1 MSKTKLASAIGL
13 ACVCS
18 SSFAQEEV
26 GIDLGAFELVPTL
39 TTTVGFNDNVTQ
51 SRANEEEIDSWFSIV
66 VPKFTLVNNFGL
78 NSLRFGYQL
87 SRGDYFS
94 SSADDYTDHLLF
106 AAVDYELNSRHR
118 IKSSIDFEDG
128 HDGRGTA
135 FSRGA
140 GAELSSPDEFKES
153 EVDFTYSYGAL
164 SAQARLDLNVN
175 YRDLDYKID
184 TDSYMARDRSKSTVG
199 GTFYY
204 NIGSATDLLFET
216 TLSNVEYKFLPEGTA
231 TRDSIETSY
240 LVGAQWQSTASTSGY
255 AKIGYQNKD
264 FDAAG
269 RTSFSGLKWQAGI
282 VWEPIDRTSFILD
295 SQNEARETN
304 GDGDFIRRKDIS
316 LRWRHAW
323 LQRLRTEAGVA
334 VGDDS
339 YEGSGRTD
347 DITDLNFAVIYEFRR
362 WLTLNL
368 GYTYSERDSN
378 QDVIDFDQNIYRLT
392 AKVTL

>member
-1 MSKTKLASAIGL
+1 MSKTKLASAIGM
-13 ACVCS
+13 ACVCT

-39 TTTVGFNDNVTQ
+39 NTTVGFNDNVTR
-51 SRANEEEIDSWFSIV
+51 SRGDDEEIDSWFSVV

-106 AAVDYELNSRHR
+106 ASLDYELNSRHR
-118 IKSSIDFEDG
+118 INTSIDFEDG
-128 HDGRGTA
+128 HDDRGEA
-135 FSRGA
+135 FSRGR
-140 GAELSSPDEFKES
+140 GNELDSPDEFKES

-164 SAQARLDLNVN
+164 SAQARLDLNLN

-184 TDSYMARDRSKSTVG
+184 TDEYRVRDRSKSTVG

-204 NIGSATDLLFET
+204 NVGAATDLLFET
-216 TLSNVEYKFLPEGTA
+216 SLTDVEYSFSPDGAA
-231 TRDSIETSY
+231 TRDSLETRY

-255 AKIGYQNKD
+255 AKIGYQDKD

-269 RTSFSGLKWQAGI
+269 RENFSGTTWQAGV
-282 VWEPIDRTSFILD
+282 VWEPLERATFILD
-295 SQNEARETN
+295 STNQARETN
-304 GDGDFIRRKDIS
+304 GEGDFIRSKDIS
-316 LRWRHAW
+316 LLWRHEW
-323 LQRLRTEAGVA
+323 LQRLRTEAGI
-334 VGDDS
+334 GFGTDD
-339 YEGSGRTD
+339 YEGSGRSD
-347 DITDLNFAVIYEFRR
+347 DIQDLSFAVVYEFRR

-378 QDVIDFDQNIYRLT
+378 QDVIDYDQNIYRLT

>member
-1 MSKTKLASAIGL
+1 MSKTKLASAIGM
-13 ACVCS
+13 ACVCT
-18 SSFAQEEV
+18 SSFAQEV

-39 TTTVGFNDNVTQ
+39 TTSVGFNDNVTQ
-51 SRANEEEIDSWFSIV
+51 SRGNNQEIDSWFSV
-66 VPKFTLVNNFGL
+66 VTPRFSLVNNFGL

-106 AAVDYELNSRHR
+106 ASLDYELNSRHR

-140 GAELSSPDEFKES
+140 GSELSAPDEYKES

-164 SAQARLDLNVN
+164 SAQARFDLNLN

-184 TDSYMARDRSKSTVG
+184 TDEYKARDRSKSTVG

-204 NIGSATDLLFET
+204 NIGAATDLLFET
-216 TLSNVEYKFLPEGTA
+216 SLTDVEYSFSQDGSA
-231 TRDSIETSY
+231 SRDSLETSY

-255 AKIGYQNKD
+255 AKIGYQDKD

-269 RTSFSGLKWQAGI
+269 RESFSGTTWQAGI
-282 VWEPIDRTSFILD
+282 VWEPLERATFILD

-304 GDGDFIRRKDIS
+304 GDGNFIRSKDLS
-316 LRWRHAW
+316 LQWRHEW
-323 LQRLRTEAGVA
+323 LQRLRTQAGIA
-334 VGDDS
+334 VGTDD
-339 YEGSGRTD
+339 YEGSGRSD
-347 DITDLNFAVIYEFRR
+347 DIQELNLAVIYEFRR
-362 WLTLNL
+362 WLTFNL

-378 QDVIDFDQNIYRLT
+378 QDVIDYDQNIYRLT

>member
-1 MSKTKLASAIGL
+1 MSKTKLASAIGM
-13 ACVCS
+13 ACVCT
-18 SSFAQEEV
+18 SSFAQEV

-51 SRANEEEIDSWFSIV
+51 SRGNEQEIDSWFSV
-66 VPKFTLVNNFGL
+66 VTPRFTLVNNFGL

-94 SSADDYTDHLLF
+94 SSADDYTDHLIF
-106 AAVDYELNSRHR
+106 ASLDYELNSRHR

-140 GAELSSPDEFKES
+140 GTELSEPDEYKES

-164 SAQARLDLNVN
+164 SAQARFDLNLN

-184 TDSYMARDRSKSTVG
+184 TDEYKARDRSKSTVV

-204 NIGSATDLLFET
+204 NVGAATDLLFET
-216 TLSNVEYKFLPEGTA
+216 SLTDVEYSFLPDGSA
-231 TRDSIETSY
+231 TRDSLETNY

-255 AKIGYQNKD
+255 AKIGYQDKD
-264 FDAAG
+264 FDAASRNG
-269 RTSFSGLKWQAGI
+269 FSGTTWQAGI
-282 VWEPIDRTSFILD
+282 VWEPLERATFILD

-304 GDGDFIRRKDIS
+304 GDGDFIRRKDLS
-316 LRWRHAW
+316 LQWRHEW
-323 LQRLRTEAGVA
+323 LQRLRTQAGVA
-334 VGDDS
+334 FGTDD
-339 YEGSGRTD
+339 YEGSGRSD
-347 DITDLNFAVIYEFRR
+347 DIQEINMAVIYEFRR
-362 WLTLNL
+362 WLTFNL

-378 QDVIDFDQNIYRLT
+378 RDVIDYDQNIYRLT

>member
-1 MSKTKLASAIGL
+1 MSKTKLASAIGM
-13 ACVCS
+13 ACVCT

-51 SRANEEEIDSWFSIV
+51 SRGSDEEIDSWFSV
-66 VPKFTLVNNFGL
+66 VTPRFTLVNNFGL

-106 AAVDYELNSRHR
+106 ASLDYELNSRHR

-128 HDGRGTA
+128 HDDRGTA
-135 FSRGA
+135 FSRGS
-140 GAELSSPDEFKES
+140 GIELTAPDEYKES
-153 EVDFTYSYGAL
+153 DVDFTYSYGAL
-164 SAQARLDLNVN
+164 SAQARFDLNIN

-184 TDSYMARDRSKSTVG
+184 TDEYKARDRSKSTVG

-204 NIGSATDLLFET
+204 NIGAATDLLFET
-216 TLSNVEYKFLPEGTA
+216 SLTDVEYSFTQDGSA
-231 TRDSIETSY
+231 TRDSLETSY

-255 AKIGYQNKD
+255 AKIGYQDKD

-269 RTSFSGLKWQAGI
+269 RENFAGTTWQAGI
-282 VWEPIDRTSFILD
+282 VWEPLERATFILD

-304 GDGDFIRRKDIS
+304 GDGDFIRRKDLS
-316 LRWRHAW
+316 LQWRHEW
-323 LQRLRTEAGVA
+323 LQRLRTETGVA
-334 VGDDS
+334 VGTDD
-339 YEGSGRTD
+339 YEGSGRSD
-347 DITDLNFAVIYEFRR
+347 DIQELNLAVIYEFRR
-362 WLTLNL
+362 WLTFNL

-378 QDVIDFDQNIYRLT
+378 QDVIDYDQNIYRLT

>member
-1 MSKTKLASAIGL
+1 MSKTKLASAIGM
-13 ACVCS
+13 ACVCT
-18 SSFAQEEV
+18 SSFAQEV

-51 SRANEEEIDSWFSIV
+51 SRGNEQEIDSWFSV
-66 VPKFTLVNNFGL
+66 VTPRFTLVNNFGL

-94 SSADDYTDHLLF
+94 SSADDYTDHLIF
-106 AAVDYELNSRHR
+106 ASLDYELNSRHR

-140 GAELSSPDEFKES
+140 GTELSEPDEYKES

-164 SAQARLDLNVN
+164 SAQARFDLNLN

-184 TDSYMARDRSKSTVG
+184 TDEYKARDRSKSTVG

-204 NIGSATDLLFET
+204 NIGAATDLLFET
-216 TLSNVEYKFLPEGTA
+216 SLTDVEYSFSQDGPA
-231 TRDSIETSY
+231 TRDSLETKF

-255 AKIGYQNKD
+255 AKIGYQDKD

-269 RTSFSGLKWQAGI
+269 RENFAGTTWQAGI
-282 VWEPIDRTSFILD
+282 VWEPLERATFILD

-304 GDGDFIRRKDIS
+304 GDGDFIRRKDLS
-316 LRWRHAW
+316 LQWRHEW
-323 LQRLRTEAGVA
+323 LQRLRTQAGIA
-334 VGDDS
+334 VGTDD

-347 DITDLNFAVIYEFRR
+347 DIQNLNFAVIYEFRR
-362 WLTLNL
+362 WLTFDL

-378 QDVIDFDQNIYRLT
+378 QDVIDYDQNIYRLT